1 MILGCDAAGLDPD
14 GNEVV
19 VHAII
24 GDPDWRGDETLD
36 PKRTL
41 LSEKHQGAFAE
52 RLIVPERNLIPKPEG
67 MSFEQAACMPT
78 AWLTAYRMLF
88 VTGAFAPGETVL
100 VQGAGGGVASAAIRL
115 GSAAGIRVWATSR
128 SEAKRER
135 ALGLGADASFE
146 TGARLPERV
155 DGVIETVGEATWG
168 HSLRSLRARRPARRL
183 RRRPAARTRPPSCS
197 ASSSCSCSCSAR
209 RWARAPSSSA
219 CFASA
224 PWAASS
230 PRSTECCPSP
240 TRKRA
245 SSRWRRESWSAKS
258 SSPSEGQRRSLT
270 KPEGAAKGRG
280 VAEPHKPPRRALRRS
295 VRERRLGGS
304 LPPALCSERGGRS
317 EPSVLPRAPF
327 VTESGP
333 LAVPARVTGHE
344 TT

>member
-1 MILGCDAAGLDPD
+1 MLAAYVSAANPESPLEALEIGERPEPEPPEGWTTVDVKAAALNHHDIWSLRGVGLPEERMPMILGCDAAGLDPD

-100 VQGAGGGVASAAIRL
+100 VQGAGGGVASAAIAL
-115 GSAAGIRVWATSR
+115 GSAAGIRIWATSR
-128 SEAKRER
+128 SETKRER

-155 DGVIETVGEATWG
+155 DGVLETVGEATWG
-168 HSLRSLRARRPARRL
+168 HSLRSLRPGGRLVVCGSTSGPNPPAELQRVFFLQLRL
-183 RRRPAARTRPPSCS
+183 LG
-197 ASSSCSCSCSAR
+197 
-209 RWARAPSSSA
+209 
-219 CFASA
+219 
-224 PWAASS
+224 
-230 PRSTECCPSP
+230 STMG
-240 TRKRA
+240 
-245 SSRWRRESWSAKS
+245 SRDELERLLRFCTVGGVE
-258 SSPSEGQRRSLT
+258 
-270 KPEGAAKGRG
+270 PEIDRVLPLADAHEG
-280 VAEPHKPPRRALRRS
+280 VAAMEAGELVGK
-295 VRERRLGGS
+295 V
-304 LPPALCSERGGRS
+304 
-317 EPSVLPRAPF
+317 VF
-327 VTESGP
+327 TI
-333 LAVPARVTGHE
+333 
-344 TT
+344 

>member
-19 VHAII
+19 VHALI

-41 LSEKHQGAFAE
+41 LSERHQGAFAE
-52 RLIVPERNLIPKPEG
+52 RLVVPERNLIPKPEG
-67 MSFEQAACMPT
+67 MSFAQAACMPT

-100 VQGAGGGVASAAIRL
+100 VQGAGGGVASAAIAL
-115 GSAAGIRVWATSR
+115 GSAAGIRIWATSR

-155 DGVIETVGEATWG
+155 DGVHRDGRRGDLGPLAA
-168 HSLRSLRARRPARRL
+168 LAAARRQARRL
-183 RRRPAARTRPPSCS
+183 RLDQRPEPARRAAARLLPAAADPRLDDGHPGGARAPDPLLHGRRRRARDRPRPAARRR
-197 ASSSCSCSCSAR
+197 AR
-209 RWARAPSSSA
+209 GLRRDGRRA
-219 CFASA
+219 
-224 PWAASS
+224 
-230 PRSTECCPSP
+230 
-240 TRKRA
+240 
-245 SSRWRRESWSAKS
+245 SWSARS

-280 VAEPHKPPRRALRRS
+280 VAEPHKPPRRALRRRVRECRLKGRGVAEPHKPPRRALRRS
-295 VRERRLGGS
+295 VRERRRQGAAARRRTG
-304 LPPALCSERGGRS
+304 RGASSRG
-317 EPSVLPRAPF
+317 
-327 VTESGP
+327 
-333 LAVPARVTGHE
+333 
-344 TT
+344 